1 MRMIKFDIPGLFR
14 TILVSI
20 LVFTAVF
27 ALAGLAFAWQVHIYW
42 RGYPDLNPIS
52 PYEGYL
58 DGMIQRGMGTQ
69 PPHAEG
75 DSPIADMRLDGF
87 RYVVN
92 RDDVGSFFVWVT

>member
-1 MRMIKFDIPGLFR
+1 
-14 TILVSI
+14 
-20 LVFTAVF
+20 
-27 ALAGLAFAWQVHIYW
+27 
-42 RGYPDLNPIS
+42 
-52 PYEGYL
+52 
-58 DGMIQRGMGTQ
+58 MIQRGMGTQ